1 MTGALPYSGS
11 PPLVRGIFSRRQ
23 PDTHSGRL
31 TPACAGNIIASAFDD
46 ACIQAHPRMRGEY
59 RFNRRYLMQD
69 TGSPPHTR
77 GISRQVE
84 TLRSPRRLTP
94 AYAGN
99 INQEQ
104 KTITGAWAHP
114 RIRGEYVFDWGII
127 IRILGSPPHTRGI
140 CARSGHEGYDGRL
153 TPAYAGNMMSDEV
166 YVTFEKA
173 HPRIRGEYRF
183 TS

>member
-114 RIRGEYVFDWGII
+114 RIRGEYHGLTSNTATDK
-127 IRILGSPPHTRGI
+127 GSPPHTRGI
-140 CARSGHEGYDGRL
+140 FRRAPLLRQSNRL
-153 TPAYAGNMMSDEV
+153 TPAYAGNICAS
-166 YVTFEKA
+166 A
-173 HPRIRGEYRF
+173 G
-183 TS
+183 S